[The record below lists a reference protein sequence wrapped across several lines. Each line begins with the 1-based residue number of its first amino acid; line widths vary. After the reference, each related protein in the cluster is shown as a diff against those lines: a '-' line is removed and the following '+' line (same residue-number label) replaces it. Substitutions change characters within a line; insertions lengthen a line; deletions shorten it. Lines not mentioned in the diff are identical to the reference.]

1 MTRNTPKKKNK
12 KQPPLNR
19 EQALREQALTTL
31 DEIITRSARYEKIND
46 QLQKL
51 QRDFTPFVQSIDSKI
66 SFTITTLLDLILGDS
81 LASYVLWERDPIIT
95 VTSKSGRK
103 KSYKVK
109 DVAGLR
115 KYLAARDRQDKN
127 NPL

>member
-1 MTRNTPKKKNK
+1 MTKNTPKKKIK
-12 KQPPLNR
+12 KQRPLSR
-19 EQALREQALTTL
+19 EQALREQALNTL
-31 DEIITRSARYEKIND
+31 DEIMTRSVRYDKIND

-51 QRDFTPFVQSIDSKI
+51 QRDFTPFVQSIDAKI
-66 SFTITTLLDLILGDS
+66 SLAVTTLLDLILGDS
-81 LASYVLWERDPIIT
+81 LASYVLWESDPVIT

-115 KYLAARDRQDKN
+115 KYLAARDRQDKK
-127 NPL
+127 

>member
-1 MTRNTPKKKNK
+1 MTKNTPKKKIK
-12 KQPPLNR
+12 KSRPLSR
-19 EQALREQALTTL
+19 EQALREQALNTL
-31 DEIITRSARYEKIND
+31 DEIMTRSVRYDKIND

-51 QRDFTPFVQSIDSKI
+51 QRDFTPFVQSIDAKI
-66 SFTITTLLDLILGDS
+66 SLAVTTLLDLILGDS
-81 LASYVLWERDPIIT
+81 LASYVLWERDPVIT

-115 KYLAARDRQDKN
+115 KYLAARDRQDKK
-127 NPL
+127 

>member
-1 MTRNTPKKKNK
+1 MTKNTPKKKTK
-12 KQPPLNR
+12 KQRPLSR
-19 EQALREQALTTL
+19 EQALREQALNTL
-31 DEIITRSARYEKIND
+31 DEIITRSVRYDKIND

-51 QRDFTPFVQSIDSKI
+51 QRDFTPFVQSIDAKI
-66 SFTITTLLDLILGDS
+66 SLAVTNLLDLILGDS
-81 LASYVLWERDPIIT
+81 LASYVLWESDPEIT

-115 KYLAARDRQDKN
+115 EYLAARDRQAKK
-127 NPL
+127 